1 MSPEAAVSRR
11 RVAIVGGHG
20 HVALLLTRILA
31 DRGVEVLGIVRSP
44 TQGADIEAAGG
55 HPVHLDIEEATA
67 EQLGREISGVDALV
81 FSAGAGPGSGPARK
95 LTVDL
100 GGSVLA
106 QRAADLVGVRR
117 FVQVSAIIDRDPGP
131 DADESWR
138 AYVHAKR
145 EADADLRATALDW
158 TILRPGS
165 LSFEDP
171 TGGVRLG
178 MPLEPGATS
187 VPVPRG
193 DVAAVLAALIGDR
206 RSVRR
211 TLDVVGG
218 ECPIAAELDRL
229 LG

>member
-1 MSPEAAVSRR
+1 MPDTSDTRR
-11 RVAIVGGHG
+11 TIAIVGGHG
-20 HVALLLTRILA
+20 RIALHLTRILA
-31 DRGVEVLGIVRSP
+31 DDGVRVLGIVRNP
-44 TQGADIEAAGG
+44 GQTEDIEAAGG
-55 HPVHLDIEEATA
+55 VPVHLDIEEATA
-67 EQLGREISGVDALV
+67 EQLGREISGVEAVV

-106 QRAADLVGVRR
+106 QRAADLSGVRR
-117 FVQVSAIIDRDPGP
+117 FVQVSAMVDRDPGP
-131 DADESWR
+131 DADETWR

-165 LSFEDP
+165 LSFEEP
-171 TGGVRLG
+171 TGRIRMGA
-178 MPLEPGATS
+178 PLEPGATS

-193 DVAAVLAALIGDR
+193 DVAAVLAAVLDDR
-206 RSVRR
+206 RTVRR
-211 TLDVVGG
+211 TLDLVGG
-218 ECPIAAELDRL
+218 DTPIRAELDRV